1 MRNRLILARPQ
12 SLAVRGRA
20 LTLDGSSRPRLSVP
34 TEVGLLPM
42 CEVQRG
48 KRERKDAGSS
58 HPGELPPEVLTEPYV
73 KLSPHTALVIQ
84 P

>member
-1 MRNRLILARPQ
+1 MEERL
-12 SLAVRGRA
+12 G
-20 LTLDGSSRPRLSVP
+20 
-34 TEVGLLPM
+34 
-42 CEVQRG
+42 
-48 KRERKDAGSS
+48 AGSS

>member
-1 MRNRLILARPQ
+1 MKPVSIVEPFYPIDDVD
-12 SLAVRGRA
+12 SCVIS
-20 LTLDGSSRPRLSVP
+20 DG
-34 TEVGLLPM
+34 VGLP
-42 CEVQRG
+42 VHAFDF
-48 KRERKDAGSS
+48 ERLEEALSHWSS